1 MSAVTVFSAAVN
13 HYRIHVNHFADHF
26 SGQHKQGGL
35 RVRLLVGGLRVRWL
49 VGGLRVR

>member
-13 HYRIHVNHFADHF
+13 HYRIHVSNHVADHF
-26 SGQHKQGGL
+26 SGQYKQ
-35 RVRLLVGGLRVRWL
+35 GGLRVRWL